1 MKRLSRSW
9 IFLVLVFVLAACS
22 ETVPTALPTKVET
35 PTIPTIAK
43 ILPSQTLTST
53 ATITPTPSKTP
64 LNTLEPNEAEEAIR
78 KLLQEPVDCAAPCF
92 WGITPGKTTLE
103 EAGEI
108 FSHFGLPLSVPN
120 TYRGKDFSGT
130 HFEFDSGLEPS
141 VTLTIQDNI
150 VVNIHIRITPEKQE
164 VGVRREWSAYSPET
178 LIERYGPPT
187 RVDFGVDWGPYVSFA
202 MQIYYDELDLIIQ
215 YYGDNIIPGNP
226 EPSLMCPL
234 AIKFDAVWLWLGE
247 NPVSPPGLG
256 VPLDVV
262 TSLTIDE
269 FAQLMI
275 GDPDAACFVFDGN
288 AYPIER

>member
-1 MKRLSRSW
+1 MKRLSYSC
-9 IFLVLVFVLAACS
+9 IIMVLVFMLAGCS
-22 ETVPTALPTKVET
+22 VISPTVLPTMVKS
-35 PTIPTIAK
+35 PTIAT
-43 ILPSQTLTST
+43 ILLSQTLTPT
-53 ATITPTPSKTP
+53 ATITPIPSKTP
-64 LNTLEPNEAEEAIR
+64 LNMLEPNEAEEAIR

-108 FSHFGLPLSVPN
+108 FGHLRLPLSVPN
-120 TYRGKDFSGT
+120 TYRGKDHSST
-130 HFEFDSGLEPS
+130 SIKFDSGLELS
-141 VTLTIQDNI
+141 MYLTIHDK
-150 VVNIHIRITPEKQE
+150 VVENIHIRITPEKQE
-164 VGVRREWSAYSPET
+164 FGTSREWSAYSPET

-234 AIKFDAVWLWLGE
+234 VVKFDAVWFWLGK
-247 NPVSPPGLG
+247 NPYYPPGLG

-275 GDPDAACFVFDGN
+275 GEPDNACFVFDGN